1 MEVDFG
7 LNLGEERG
15 DAFAIPDLWK
25 SSVYALPS
33 AAPSSL
39 LFAAPDFDASRE
51 QLGHSFKLIDAESV
65 LFNAFALPFQ
75 PFYDSDAPSEI
86 TSSVDADQ
94 PRSPEAGTDI
104 WQLADDIIEL
114 NSAKHISWD
123 AFLDSGHKEPVTA
136 YITEA
141 GPSVFDAALELR
153 VHAPSP
159 EDGVDNILQ
168 AGAFCTCLLSL
179 GLGRSSILF
188 EYDTEAKKF
197 RQKID
202 RCRISG
208 FTTDTTQSLT
218 NQFLEYG
225 NNTRH
230 LEDFVESTYTSSK
243 SIPCLVALADTVSVV
258 LSALQARLSILP
270 SPVDSV
276 LQLQALFY
284 NPGLVLS
291 CFSEITAVAST
302 ARFDEE
308 LLSLLYLEIQQL
320 EYRSGWLRDILLDV
334 LSRVAAPWLEFVSG
348 WIGLQ
353 KEVGIE
359 MDKAGRRKGFVRV
372 ELKKFADDPG
382 SENKEVDYELAHE
395 FIPAFI
401 TPEDAQMVFESGK
414 ALRFLKTHH
423 PAHPLAR
430 VESAPCSQAPTLDWR
445 FSWEDV
451 EKIETKSKEYE
462 RSLAAAIKRYSKH
475 NVTEKPAY
483 VSDLHHIAMEFEVF
497 GKSGD
502 EIKAHI
508 STSAAAISQPLLPLD
523 GSSLDSLHSRI
534 FKISSS
540 DIVPSYCDL
549 SAFAP
554 PISLTPLLSFCPIF
568 SAQARLINSSCV
580 RLFFKEHGLRSHLS
594 LQRNF
599 HLLGDGVFISR
610 LSHALF
616 DPELETAERR
626 QGIARSGGV
635 MGLNLGSRDSWPP
648 ASSELRLALMGV
660 LAESYYATVNDGQ
673 EHKGGYLSRESELPG
688 GLSFAIRELSQ
699 DELEKCMDP
708 HSIEAL
714 DFLRLQYKPPSP
726 LDVIITST
734 SLHKY
739 DRLFKLLL
747 RTTRMLYVV
756 NQLFRDATSRT
767 VPRPH
772 AIDPVV
778 QKFRIEVHHF
788 VAAVSS
794 YFFEVSVDATWAK
807 FEAKLDEIE
816 RHIDADDTGI
826 GQLES
831 LDRLREY
838 HERVLD
844 QIMFAALLRKRQEPV
859 MKLLEDIF
867 TIILTFA
874 RYSRTRALGLQQHPK
889 DDNKEM
895 RSLYL
900 RFRKRVSVFVS
911 VCRGLSAK
919 HGYGHKASG
928 DGSAAIEELFG
939 SSSLKEEGGNTIGL
953 LLLKLEMNGYYS
965 GLTRGMG

>member
-1 MEVDFG
+1 MEVDFD

-33 AAPSSL
+33 SAPSSN
-39 LFAAPDFDASRE
+39 LFAALDFDASSE
-51 QLGHSFKLIDAESV
+51 QIGHPFKLVDVESA
-65 LFNAFALPFQ
+65 LFNISAL
-75 PFYDSDAPSEI
+75 PFYDSDTPSEI
-86 TSSVDADQ
+86 TSSVDID
-94 PRSPEAGTDI
+94 PPPEAGTEDI
-104 WQLADDIIEL
+104 WRLVDEIVDS
-114 NSAKHISWD
+114 NPAKYISWD
-123 AFLDSGHKEPVTA
+123 SFLGSEHKEPPTA

-141 GPSVFDAALELR
+141 GPGVFDAALKLR
-153 VHAPSP
+153 AYALSP
-159 EDGVDNILQ
+159 EDGIDNILRTDV
-168 AGAFCTCLLSL
+168 FCMCLLYL
-179 GLGRSSILF
+179 GLGRSSVLF
-188 EYDTEAKKF
+188 EYDAKAKEFRPKIDKF
-197 RQKID
+197 RT
-202 RCRISG
+202 SG
-208 FTTDTTQSLT
+208 STVDTTQSLA
-218 NQFLEYG
+218 NRFLEYG
-225 NNTRH
+225 DNTRR
-230 LEDFVESTYTSSK
+230 LEDFVETTK
-243 SIPCLVALADTVSVV
+243 SIPGLVALADAVSVV
-258 LSALQARLSILP
+258 LSALQARLSTSP
-270 SPVDSV
+270 SPTNSV

-284 NPGLVLS
+284 NPGLVLA
-291 CFSEITAVAST
+291 CFSEIVSVASN

-308 LLSLLYLEIQQL
+308 LLSMLYLKIQQL
-320 EYRSGWLRDILLDV
+320 EYKSGWLRDILLDV

-348 WIGLQ
+348 WIGLR

-359 MDKAGRRKGFVRV
+359 IDKENQRKSFVKV
-372 ELKKFADDPG
+372 ELKKFVDDPRLE
-382 SENKEVDYELAHE
+382 SREVEVDYELAHE
-395 FIPAFI
+395 FIPNFI
-401 TPEDAQMVFESGK
+401 TPEDAQVVFESGK

-430 VESAPCSQAPTLDWR
+430 VENSPPSQAPALDWK
-445 FSWEDV
+445 FSWEDA
-451 EKIETKSKEYE
+451 EKIEAKSKEYE

-475 NVTEKPAY
+475 SVAEKP
-483 VSDLHHIAMEFEVF
+483 LCTPNPPPITEEFEVF
-497 GKSGD
+497 GKNEDG
-502 EIKAHI
+502 IRAYI
-508 STSAAAISQPLLPLD
+508 SASAAVMDQPLSPVD
-523 GSSLDSLHSRI
+523 GSSPDSLHSRI
-534 FKISSS
+534 FKVSSS
-540 DIVPSYCDL
+540 DMASPSCDL
-549 SAFAP
+549 STFAP

-580 RLFFKEHGLRSHLS
+580 RLFFKEHGLRLHLS
-594 LQRNF
+594 LQRQF

-626 QGIARSGGV
+626 QGVARSGGV

-660 LAESYYATVNDGQ
+660 LADSYYATVNDSQ

-688 GLSFAIRELSQ
+688 GISFAIRELSQ

-726 LDVIITST
+726 LDAIITPA
-734 SLHKY
+734 SLQKY

-747 RTTRMLYVV
+747 RMTRMLYVV
-756 NQLFRDATSRT
+756 TQLFRDATSRSAS
-767 VPRPH
+767 RLH
-772 AIDPVV
+772 AIDPVT
-778 QKFRIEVHHF
+778 QKFQIESRHF
-788 VAAVSS
+788 VTAVSS

-816 RHIDADDTGI
+816 RRIDGDDTDI

-844 QIMFAALLRKRQEPV
+844 RMMFAALLRKRQEQV

-874 RYSRTRALGLQQHPK
+874 RYSRTRALGLQQRPK
-889 DDNKEM
+889 GDNEVY
-895 RSLYL
+895 SLYL
-900 RFRKRVSVFVS
+900 RFRKRVSVFIT
-911 VCRGLSAK
+911 VCRGLSVK
-919 HGYGHKASG
+919 HGYGHKSSG

-939 SSSLKEEGGNTIGL
+939 SDALKQDGGNTIGL
-953 LLLKLEMNGYYS
+953 LLLKLEMSGYYS
-965 GLTRGMG
+965 GPVRGMG